1 MPKRLAIDELD
12 QAIQAMLAGSGEMA
26 GASLAPL
33 LAVAQQ
39 LRGLPREEFRV
50 RLKSDL
56 ERKVFMATTQ
66 TEPVAALRQSATAR
80 LRIKDTAAA
89 IEFYQQA
96 FGATE
101 IMRFAL
107 GAEIAYA
114 EIAVGN
120 SVISLGEANPEQG
133 YPGPESLGGSPMAM
147 HLEVADA
154 DASFERA
161 VAAGARIVSPV
172 IDQFYG
178 ARSGQVADPFG
189 YTWAIA
195 TQKENLSVDEMHRRF
210 AEFQAGQESK
220 KTVTRFIPEGF
231 RTVTPYLVA
240 ENAVGLIDFLKQV
253 FVADE
258 KFRTTSP
265 SGGIHCEMRLG
276 DSMLMIGGGG
286 PGFSWRGQAWRMAA
300 HVYVPDTDTVYQR
313 ALQAGASSL
322 QAPADQPWGERTANV
337 QDPFGNNWYIA
348 TFQGEN
354 YFSPGA
360 PTVQP
365 YLHPL
370 RAEPVIQFLKRAFG
384 GNELGRYTSP
394 AGVIQHTTLKIG
406 NAALEMSEADGPYQ
420 PIPAMFY
427 LYVPDVDATYQRALR
442 SGGSSLSMPKD
453 QSYGDRS
460 AGVEDVFG
468 NQWYIAT
475 HLSTQS

>member
-1 MPKRLAIDELD
+1 
-12 QAIQAMLAGSGEMA
+12 
-26 GASLAPL
+26 
-33 LAVAQQ
+33 
-39 LRGLPREEFRV
+39 
-50 RLKSDL
+50 
-56 ERKVFMATTQ
+56 
-66 TEPVAALRQSATAR
+66 
-80 LRIKDTAAA
+80 
-89 IEFYQQA
+89 
-96 FGATE
+96 
-101 IMRFAL
+101 
-107 GAEIAYA
+107 
-114 EIAVGN
+114 
-120 SVISLGEANPEQG
+120 
-133 YPGPESLGGSPMAM
+133 
-147 HLEVADA
+147 
-154 DASFERA
+154 
-161 VAAGARIVSPV
+161 
-172 IDQFYG
+172 
-178 ARSGQVADPFG
+178 
-189 YTWAIA
+189 
-195 TQKENLSVDEMHRRF
+195 MHRRF

-384 GNELGRYTSP
+384 ANELGRYTSP